1 MPEPAVELA
10 PAGPPDLEELL
21 ELLARFNAS
30 QGYAYDA
37 ATGRF
42 ALGELLAKPELGRAY
57 WIRHDGASVGYAV
70 LCFGWSLEWGGRDAF
85 VDEIFVEA
93 PARGHGIGRAALRAL
108 IREAERLGVRALH
121 LEVESGNEAGQ
132 ALYRSEGFAGK
143 DRQILTLR
151 PGAAAPQR
159 R

>member
-1 MPEPAVELA
+1 MPGAEVALRAAGPAELA
-10 PAGPPDLEELL
+10 
-21 ELLARFNAS
+21 ELLAMLERFNAS
-30 QGYAYDA
+30 QGYPFDA
-37 ATGRF
+37 AVARS

-57 WIRHDGASVGYAV
+57 RILEGGASVGYAV

-93 PARGHGIGRAALRAL
+93 HARGRGVGRAALRAL

-151 PGAAAPQR
+151 PTETSR
-159 R
+159 

>member
-1 MPEPAVELA
+1 MPPAAELA
-10 PAGPPDLEELL
+10 PAGPPDLEALL

-37 ATGRF
+37 AAARF

-57 WIRHDGASVGYAV
+57 WIRRDGASVGYAV

-93 PARGHGIGRAALRAL
+93 PARGRGVGRAALRAL

-121 LEVESGNEAGQ
+121 LEVESGNAAGQ

-151 PGAAAPQR
+151 PGPASTQR